1 MQRAGHRR
9 PINGGGRQEAAIE
22 LAILV
27 RADTVD
33 RQELAAAIRNQD
45 GYAARPGE
53 THCAVGKLC
62 CREEALCWHGA
73 SLGGEGGGLL
83 CQCSV
88 KLCREHFA
96 QALRLGIER
105 QRSDDRLQE
114 AHHDGATRFGIGQ
127 PA

>member
-1 MQRAGHRR
+1 VQRAGHRR

-45 GYAARPGE
+45 GYAAWPGE
-53 THCAVGKLC
+53 SHRAVGKLYC
-62 CREEALCWHGA
+62 WEEALGWHGA
-73 SLGGEGGGLL
+73 SLGGEGGRLFR
-83 CQCSV
+83 QRSV
-88 KLCREHFA
+88 KLCGKHLA
-96 QALRLGIER
+96 QALCLGIKWEC
-105 QRSDDRLQE
+105 SDDRLQE